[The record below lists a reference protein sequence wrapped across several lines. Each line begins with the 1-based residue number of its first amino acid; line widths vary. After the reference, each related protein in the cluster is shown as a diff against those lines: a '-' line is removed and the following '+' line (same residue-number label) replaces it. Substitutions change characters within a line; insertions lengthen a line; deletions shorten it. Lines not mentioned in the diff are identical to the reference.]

1 MKSKQNVRHYLFDVE
16 MLRRRLLRPY
26 FIELGLT
33 VGQGQPRILYELR
46 KCDGMSQKELS
57 DACLIE
63 VTTMSRT
70 LDKLEKMGLVNRT
83 DNPACR
89 RSWVISLTYE
99 GEEKADKVIELF
111 KMADEIFS
119 DGMTEEEIKKLY
131 DMLAVIEEN
140 VERNMSDYRE

>member
-1 MKSKQNVRHYLFDVE
+1 MERDGLGSAFLRVE
-16 MLRRRLLRPY
+16 LLRRKLLRPH
-26 FIELGLT
+26 FIEL
-33 VGQGQPRILYELR
+33 GQGQPRILRMLR
-46 KCDGMSQKELS
+46 LKGAMSQRELA
-57 DACLIE
+57 DLCVLD

-83 DNPACR
+83 DNPECR
-89 RSWVISLTYE
+89 RSWVISLTPE
-99 GEEKADKVIELF
+99 GEEKADKVIALF

-140 VERNMSDYRE
+140 VERKMSDYRE

>member
-1 MKSKQNVRHYLFDVE
+1 MERDGLGSAFLRVE
-16 MLRRRLLRPY
+16 LLRRKLLRPH

-33 VGQGQPRILYELR
+33 VGQGQPRILRMLR
-46 KCDGMSQKELS
+46 LKGAMSQRELA
-57 DACLIE
+57 DLCVLD
-63 VTTMSRT
+63 VTTMSST

-83 DNPACR
+83 DNPGCR
-89 RSWVISLTYE
+89 RSWVISLTPA

-119 DGMTEEEIKKLY
+119 DGMTDEEIKKLY

>member
-1 MKSKQNVRHYLFDVE
+1 MERDGLGSAFLRVE
-16 MLRRRLLRPY
+16 LLRRKLLRPH

-33 VGQGQPRILYELR
+33 VGQGQPRILRMLR
-46 KCDGMSQKELS
+46 LKGAMSQRELA
-57 DACLIE
+57 DLCVLD

-89 RSWVISLTYE
+89 RSWVISLTPL

-111 KMADEIFS
+111 KMADDIFS
-119 DGMTEEEIKKLY
+119 DRMTDEEVKKLY

-140 VERNMSDYRE
+140 VERNMSDYR